1 MKLTRFSHNG
11 GAPEIGAVT
20 DRGIVPVTREL
31 PRLGGD
37 MTALIAAW
45 PEVAAQVAELAADA
59 RSPVDAGA
67 RLLAPIE
74 RPGKVMAI
82 GLNYADHIE
91 ESGLATPEHQLWF
104 AKTPNTI
111 HAPYDPVLI
120 PRVSDQVD
128 YEVELVFVVGKRG
141 RSIAPEHAHEHV
153 FGYCVGND
161 VSVRDW
167 QLRTT
172 QWVLGKSFDTHGPIG
187 PWITTSDEVPDPH
200 GLAISA
206 TVNGETRQSS
216 NTRHL
221 VFDVWQ
227 QVAHLS
233 QVMTLEPGDVVF
245 SGTPGGVGV
254 AMQPKRFLKRGDV
267 VRCEISGLGHI
278 ENVFED
284 G

>member
-1 MKLTRFSHNG
+1 MKLARFSHNG
-11 GAPEIGAVT
+11 GAPEIGVVQE
-20 DRGIVPVTREL
+20 RGIFRLSREL
-31 PRLGGD
+31 PQLAED
-37 MTALIAAW
+37 MPALIAAW
-45 PEVAAQVAELAADA
+45 PEVEAQVAALSADA
-59 RSPVDAGA
+59 ENLVTEGA

-74 RPGKVMAI
+74 RPGKILAI

-111 HAPYDPVLI
+111 HAPYEPVLI
-120 PRVSDQVD
+120 PRISDQVD
-128 YEVELVFVVGKRG
+128 YEVELVFIIGSRG
-141 RSIAPEHAHEHV
+141 RYITPERAHEHV

-187 PWITTSDEVPDPH
+187 PWITTSDEIGDPH
-200 GLAISA
+200 DLAISA
-206 TVNGETRQSS
+206 TVNGEPRQSS

-254 AMQPKRFLKRGDV
+254 AMQPKRFLTRGDV
-267 VRCEISGLGHI
+267 VRCEIAGLGHI
-278 ENVFED
+278 ENAFENE
-284 G
+284 